1 MKSDVPLNVR
11 VSVLSE
17 CAEISFK
24 VMVLRKKCFIKNRLL
39 PRETL
44 CGVSISF
51 VIRTVWKI
59 SKSI

>member
-11 VSVLSE
+11 VSVLSQ
-17 CAEISFK
+17 CAEISFML
-24 VMVLRKKCFIKNRLL
+24 MVLRKKCFIKNRSL

-44 CGVSISF
+44 RGVSISF
-51 VIRTVWKI
+51 VIRTVWEI

>member
-24 VMVLRKKCFIKNRLL
+24 VMVLRKKCFIQKSLVTEGDVMR
-39 PRETL
+39 
-44 CGVSISF
+44 CISF
-51 VIRTVWKI
+51 VIRTVWEI